1 MRLLGRL
8 DFIAHRANFLMHP
21 VVGVV
26 EEDALRAMRP
36 SAAEG
41 AIRELEHM
49 KQYSTAKAI
58 PALDYAIK
66 ALKEKADREKE

>member
-1 MRLLGRL
+1 MTTK
-8 DFIAHRANFLMHP
+8 
-21 VVGVV
+21 
-26 EEDALRAMRP
+26 E
-36 SAAEG
+36 

-66 ALKEKADREKE
+66 ALKEKEAKEAAETQ

>member
-1 MRLLGRL
+1 MT
-8 DFIAHRANFLMHP
+8 AK
-21 VVGVV
+21 
-26 EEDALRAMRP
+26 E
-36 SAAEG
+36 

-66 ALKEKADREKE
+66 ALKEKAEQEKEG

>member
-1 MRLLGRL
+1 MTTK
-8 DFIAHRANFLMHP
+8 
-21 VVGVV
+21 
-26 EEDALRAMRP
+26 E
-36 SAAEG
+36 

-66 ALKEKADREKE
+66 ALKEKAAAEEAST